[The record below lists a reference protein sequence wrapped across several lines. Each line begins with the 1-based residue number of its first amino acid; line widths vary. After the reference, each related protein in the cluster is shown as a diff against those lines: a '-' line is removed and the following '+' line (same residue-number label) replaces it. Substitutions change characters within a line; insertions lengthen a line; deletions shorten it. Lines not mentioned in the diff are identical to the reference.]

1 MGSVVKWRKKKMRK
15 HKHKKLRRLTRSQR
29 R

>member
-1 MGSVVKWRKKKMRK
+1 MGTVKKWRKKKINK
-15 HKHKKLRRLTRSQR
+15 HKHKKLRRKMKHR